1 MKTVGLVSLNCGH
14 IIGLC
19 EFSLDLFG
27 ATNVDGILNSF
38 NKHLQAGIQMF
49 QVINAVVDNV
59 LAVPEFPS
67 CP

>member
-1 MKTVGLVSLNCGH
+1 M
-14 IIGLC
+14 
-19 EFSLDLFG
+19 
-27 ATNVDGILNSF
+27 DGILNSF
-38 NKHLQAGIQMF
+38 NKHLQASIQMF